1 MQPLSLIGDR
11 YLTFVYG
18 SLGGIN
24 LIYLAPIKIRFTP
37 RREILVEKE
46 LKKGTTTL
54 GLVCKDGIVM
64 ATEMRATMGN
74 LIGHKTTQKLFRISD
89 NMGLTVAGLVGDAQ
103 MLARWLSA
111 EVKLYELKHGNQ
123 MSLKAASTLMANIMN
138 GRRYMPF
145 WVQLLL
151 GGIDSAGA
159 HVYSLDAAGGSI
171 PDKFQ
176 TTGSGSPFVY
186 GVLEDRFKENMSV
199 AEGKKLGVRAL
210 TAAMKRDSASGDGIS
225 MCVIDSKGFLKVSE
239 EEIKKLESSLAD

>member
-1 MQPLSLIGDR
+1 M
-11 YLTFVYG
+11 
-18 SLGGIN
+18 
-24 LIYLAPIKIRFTP
+24 A
-37 RREILVEKE
+37 EKD

-54 GLVCKDGIVM
+54 GLVCTDGIVM

-74 LIGHKTTQKLFRISD
+74 LIGHKTTQKLFKISD
-89 NMGLTVAGLVGDAQ
+89 NMALTVAGLVGDAQ

-111 EVKLYELKHGNQ
+111 EVKLYELKTGTT
-123 MSLKAASTLMANIMN
+123 MSLRAASTLMANIMN

-151 GGIDSAGA
+151 GGIDSEGG

-186 GVLEDRFKENMSV
+186 GVLEDRFMEDLSV
-199 AEGKKLGVRAL
+199 EQGKVLGVRAL

-225 MCVIDSKGFLKVSE
+225 MCVIDSNGYHKVSPE
-239 EEIKKLESSLAD
+239 DIAKIQTKLAA

>member
-1 MQPLSLIGDR
+1 MTERD
-11 YLTFVYG
+11 
-18 SLGGIN
+18 
-24 LIYLAPIKIRFTP
+24 
-37 RREILVEKE
+37 

-54 GLVCKDGIVM
+54 GLVCTDGIVM

-74 LIGHKTTQKLFRISD
+74 LIGHKTTQKLFKISD
-89 NMGLTVAGLVGDAQ
+89 NMALTVAGLVGDAQ

-111 EVKLYELKHGNQ
+111 EVKLYELKTGTT
-123 MSLKAASTLMANIMN
+123 MSLRAASTLMANIMN

-151 GGIDSAGA
+151 GGIDSEGG

-186 GVLEDRFKENMSV
+186 GVLEDRFIEDLSVEQGKE
-199 AEGKKLGVRAL
+199 LGVRAL

-225 MCVIDSKGFLKVSE
+225 MCVIDSNGYHKVSPE
-239 EEIKKLESSLAD
+239 DIAKIETKLAA

>member
-1 MQPLSLIGDR
+1 MSIGGR
-11 YLTFVYG
+11 YLTFVYHF
-18 SLGGIN
+18 LRGIN
-24 LIYLAPIKIRFTP
+24 LIYLAPINIRFTSW
-37 RREILVEKE
+37 REFLVEKD

-54 GLVCKDGIVM
+54 GLVCNDGIVM

-74 LIGHKTTQKLFRISD
+74 LIGHKTTQKLFKISD

-111 EVKLYELKHGNQ
+111 EVKLYELKHGTQ

-151 GGIDSAGA
+151 GGTDSEGS
-159 HVYSLDAAGGSI
+159 HIYSLDAAGGSI

-225 MCVIDSKGFLKVSE
+225 MCVIDPTTGFQKVSP
-239 EEIKKLESSLAD
+239 EEIQKIENTLAD

>member
-1 MQPLSLIGDR
+1 M
-11 YLTFVYG
+11 T
-18 SLGGIN
+18 
-24 LIYLAPIKIRFTP
+24 
-37 RREILVEKE
+37 EKD
-46 LKKGTTTL
+46 LKKGTTTV
-54 GLVCKDGIVM
+54 GLVCTDGIVM

-74 LIGHKTTQKLFRISD
+74 LIGHKTTQKLFKISD
-89 NMGLTVAGLVGDAQ
+89 NMALTVAGLVGDAQ

-111 EVKLYELKHGNQ
+111 EVKLYELKTGTT
-123 MSLKAASTLMANIMN
+123 MSLRAASTLMANIMN

-151 GGIDSAGA
+151 GGIDSEGG

-186 GVLEDRFKENMSV
+186 GVLEDRFIEDLSVEQGKE
-199 AEGKKLGVRAL
+199 LGVRAL

-225 MCVIDSKGFLKVSE
+225 MCVIDSNGYHRVSPE
-239 EEIKKLESSLAD
+239 DIAKIQTKLAA

>member
-1 MQPLSLIGDR
+1 M
-11 YLTFVYG
+11 T
-18 SLGGIN
+18 
-24 LIYLAPIKIRFTP
+24 
-37 RREILVEKE
+37 EKD
-46 LKKGTTTL
+46 LKKGTTTV
-54 GLVCKDGIVM
+54 GLVCTDGIVM

-74 LIGHKTTQKLFRISD
+74 LIGHKTTQKLFKISD
-89 NMGLTVAGLVGDAQ
+89 NMALTVAGLVGDAQ

-111 EVKLYELKHGNQ
+111 EVKLYELKTGTT
-123 MSLKAASTLMANIMN
+123 MSLRAASTLMANIMN

-151 GGIDSAGA
+151 GGIDSEGG

-186 GVLEDRFKENMSV
+186 GVLEDRFIEDLSIEQGKE
-199 AEGKKLGVRAL
+199 LGVRAL

-225 MCVIDSKGFLKVSE
+225 MCVIDSNGYHRVSPE
-239 EEIKKLESSLAD
+239 DIAKIQTKLAA

>member
-1 MQPLSLIGDR
+1 
-11 YLTFVYG
+11 LT
-18 SLGGIN
+18 
-24 LIYLAPIKIRFTP
+24 
-37 RREILVEKE
+37 EKD
-46 LKKGTTTL
+46 LKKGTTTV
-54 GLVCKDGIVM
+54 GLVCTDGIVM

-74 LIGHKTTQKLFRISD
+74 LIGHKTTQKLFKISD
-89 NMGLTVAGLVGDAQ
+89 NMALTVAGLVGDAQ

-111 EVKLYELKHGNQ
+111 EVKLYELKTGTT
-123 MSLKAASTLMANIMN
+123 MSLRAASTLMANIMN

-151 GGIDSAGA
+151 GGIDSEGG

-186 GVLEDRFKENMSV
+186 GVLEDRFIEDLSV
-199 AEGKKLGVRAL
+199 EQGKVLGVRAL

-225 MCVIDSKGFLKVSE
+225 MCVIDSNGYHRVSPE
-239 EEIKKLESSLAD
+239 DIAKIQTKLAA

>member
-1 MQPLSLIGDR
+1 
-11 YLTFVYG
+11 LT
-18 SLGGIN
+18 
-24 LIYLAPIKIRFTP
+24 
-37 RREILVEKE
+37 EKD

-54 GLVCKDGIVM
+54 GLVCRDGIVM

-74 LIGHKTTQKLFRISD
+74 LIGHKTTQKLFKISD
-89 NMGLTVAGLVGDAQ
+89 NMALTVAGLVGDAQ

-111 EVKLYELKHGNQ
+111 EVKLYELKTGTS
-123 MSLKAASTLMANIMN
+123 MSLKASSTLMANIMN

-151 GGIDSAGA
+151 GGIDSEGG

-186 GVLEDRFKENMSV
+186 GVLEDRFVENLSV
-199 AEGKKLGVRAL
+199 KEGKELGVRAL

-225 MCVIDSKGFLKVSE
+225 MCVIDSTGYHKVSQE
-239 EEIKKLESSLAD
+239 DIDKIQTNLAA

>member
-1 MQPLSLIGDR
+1 MTERD
-11 YLTFVYG
+11 
-18 SLGGIN
+18 
-24 LIYLAPIKIRFTP
+24 
-37 RREILVEKE
+37 

-54 GLVCKDGIVM
+54 GLVCTDGIVM

-74 LIGHKTTQKLFRISD
+74 LIGHKTTQKLFQISD
-89 NMGLTVAGLVGDAQ
+89 NMALTVAGLVGDAQ
-103 MLARWLSA
+103 MLARWLTA
-111 EVKLYELKHGNQ
+111 EVKLYELKTGTT
-123 MSLKAASTLMANIMN
+123 MSLRAASTLMANIMN

-151 GGIDSAGA
+151 GGIDSEGG

-186 GVLEDRFKENMSV
+186 GVLEDRFIDDLSV
-199 AEGKKLGVRAL
+199 EQGKVLGVRAL

-225 MCVIDSKGFLKVSE
+225 MCVIDSKGYHKVSPE
-239 EEIKKLESSLAD
+239 DIAKIETKLAA

>member
-1 MQPLSLIGDR
+1 M
-11 YLTFVYG
+11 T
-18 SLGGIN
+18 
-24 LIYLAPIKIRFTP
+24 
-37 RREILVEKE
+37 EKD
-46 LKKGTTTL
+46 LKKGTTTV
-54 GLVCKDGIVM
+54 GLVCTDGIVM

-74 LIGHKTTQKLFRISD
+74 LIGHKTTQKLFKISD
-89 NMGLTVAGLVGDAQ
+89 NMALTVAGLVGDAQ

-111 EVKLYELKHGNQ
+111 EVKLYELKTGTT
-123 MSLKAASTLMANIMN
+123 MSLRAASTLMANIMN

-151 GGIDSAGA
+151 GGIDSEGG

-186 GVLEDRFKENMSV
+186 GVLEDRFIEDLSVEQGKE
-199 AEGKKLGVRAL
+199 LGVRAL

-225 MCVIDSKGFLKVSE
+225 MCVIDSNGYHKVSPE
-239 EEIKKLESSLAD
+239 DIAKIQTKLAA

>member
-1 MQPLSLIGDR
+1 M
-11 YLTFVYG
+11 T
-18 SLGGIN
+18 
-24 LIYLAPIKIRFTP
+24 
-37 RREILVEKE
+37 EKD

-54 GLVCKDGIVM
+54 GLVCTDGIVM

-74 LIGHKTTQKLFRISD
+74 LIGHNTTQKLFKISD
-89 NMGLTVAGLVGDAQ
+89 NMALTVAGLVGDAQ

-111 EVKLYELKHGNQ
+111 EVKLYELKTGTT
-123 MSLKAASTLMANIMN
+123 MSLRAASTLMANIMN

-151 GGIDSAGA
+151 GGIDSEGG

-186 GVLEDRFKENMSV
+186 GVLEDRFIEDLSV
-199 AEGKKLGVRAL
+199 EQGKVLGVRAL

-225 MCVIDSKGFLKVSE
+225 MCVIDSNGYHRVSPE
-239 EEIKKLESSLAD
+239 DIAKIQTKLAA

>member
-1 MQPLSLIGDR
+1 M
-11 YLTFVYG
+11 T
-18 SLGGIN
+18 
-24 LIYLAPIKIRFTP
+24 
-37 RREILVEKE
+37 EKD
-46 LKKGTTTL
+46 LKKGTTTV
-54 GLVCKDGIVM
+54 GLVCTDGIVM

-74 LIGHKTTQKLFRISD
+74 LIGHKTTQKLFQISD
-89 NMGLTVAGLVGDAQ
+89 NMALTVAGLVGDAQ

-111 EVKLYELKHGNQ
+111 EVKLYELKTGTT
-123 MSLKAASTLMANIMN
+123 MSLRAASTLMANIMN

-151 GGIDSAGA
+151 GGIDSEGG

-186 GVLEDRFKENMSV
+186 GVLEDRFIEDLSV
-199 AEGKKLGVRAL
+199 EQGKVLGVRAL

-225 MCVIDSKGFLKVSE
+225 MCVIDSNGYHRVPPEDIAK
-239 EEIKKLESSLAD
+239 IQTKLAA

>member
-1 MQPLSLIGDR
+1 M
-11 YLTFVYG
+11 T
-18 SLGGIN
+18 
-24 LIYLAPIKIRFTP
+24 
-37 RREILVEKE
+37 EKD

-54 GLVCKDGIVM
+54 GLVCTDGIVM

-74 LIGHKTTQKLFRISD
+74 LIGHKTTQKLFQISD
-89 NMGLTVAGLVGDAQ
+89 NMALTVAGLVGDAQ

-111 EVKLYELKHGNQ
+111 EVKLYELKTGTT
-123 MSLKAASTLMANIMN
+123 MSLRAASTLMANIMN

-151 GGIDSAGA
+151 GGIDSEGG

-186 GVLEDRFKENMSV
+186 GVLEDRFIEDLSV
-199 AEGKKLGVRAL
+199 EQGKVLGVRAL
-210 TAAMKRDSASGDGIS
+210 NAAMKRDSASGDGIS
-225 MCVIDSKGFLKVSE
+225 MCVIDSNGYHRVSPE
-239 EEIKKLESSLAD
+239 DIVKIQTKLAA

>member
-1 MQPLSLIGDR
+1 M
-11 YLTFVYG
+11 T
-18 SLGGIN
+18 
-24 LIYLAPIKIRFTP
+24 
-37 RREILVEKE
+37 EKD

-54 GLVCKDGIVM
+54 GLVCTDGIVM

-74 LIGHKTTQKLFRISD
+74 LIGHKTTQKLFKISD
-89 NMGLTVAGLVGDAQ
+89 NMALTVAGLVGDAQ

-111 EVKLYELKHGNQ
+111 EVKLYELKTGTT
-123 MSLKAASTLMANIMN
+123 MSLRAASTLMANIMN

-151 GGIDSAGA
+151 GGIDSEGG

-186 GVLEDRFKENMSV
+186 GVLEDRFIEDLSV
-199 AEGKKLGVRAL
+199 EQGKVLGVRAL

-225 MCVIDSKGFLKVSE
+225 MCVIDSNGYHKVSPE
-239 EEIKKLESSLAD
+239 DIAKIETKLAA

>member
-1 MQPLSLIGDR
+1 
-11 YLTFVYG
+11 LT
-18 SLGGIN
+18 
-24 LIYLAPIKIRFTP
+24 
-37 RREILVEKE
+37 EKD
-46 LKKGTTTL
+46 LKKGTTTV
-54 GLVCKDGIVM
+54 GLVCTDGIVM

-74 LIGHKTTQKLFRISD
+74 LIGHKTTQKLFKISD
-89 NMGLTVAGLVGDAQ
+89 NMALTVAGLVGDAQ

-111 EVKLYELKHGNQ
+111 EVKLYELKTGTT
-123 MSLKAASTLMANIMN
+123 MSLRAASTLMANIMN

-151 GGIDSAGA
+151 GGIDSEGG

-186 GVLEDRFKENMSV
+186 GVLEDRFIEDLSVEQGKE
-199 AEGKKLGVRAL
+199 LGVRAL

-225 MCVIDSKGFLKVSE
+225 MCVIDSNGYHRVSPE
-239 EEIKKLESSLAD
+239 DIAKIQTKLAA

>member
-1 MQPLSLIGDR
+1 M
-11 YLTFVYG
+11 T
-18 SLGGIN
+18 
-24 LIYLAPIKIRFTP
+24 
-37 RREILVEKE
+37 EKD

-54 GLVCKDGIVM
+54 GLVCTDGIVM

-74 LIGHKTTQKLFRISD
+74 LIGHKTTQKLFKISD
-89 NMGLTVAGLVGDAQ
+89 NMALTVAGLVGDAQ
-103 MLARWLSA
+103 MLARWLTV
-111 EVKLYELKHGNQ
+111 EVKLYELKTGTT
-123 MSLKAASTLMANIMN
+123 MSLRAASTLMANIMN

-151 GGIDSAGA
+151 GGIDSEGG

-186 GVLEDRFKENMSV
+186 GVLEDRFTEDLSVEQGKE
-199 AEGKKLGVRAL
+199 LGVRAL

-225 MCVIDSKGFLKVSE
+225 MCVIDSNGYHRVSPE
-239 EEIKKLESSLAD
+239 DIAKIQTKLAA

>member
-1 MQPLSLIGDR
+1 M
-11 YLTFVYG
+11 
-18 SLGGIN
+18 
-24 LIYLAPIKIRFTP
+24 
-37 RREILVEKE
+37 
-46 LKKGTTTL
+46 
-54 GLVCKDGIVM
+54 GLVCTDGIVM

-74 LIGHKTTQKLFRISD
+74 LIGHKTTQKLFKISD
-89 NMGLTVAGLVGDAQ
+89 NMALTVAGLVGDAQ

-111 EVKLYELKHGNQ
+111 EVKLYELKTGTT
-123 MSLKAASTLMANIMN
+123 MSLRAASTLMANIMN

-151 GGIDSAGA
+151 GGIDSEGG

-186 GVLEDRFKENMSV
+186 GVLEDRFIEDLSVEQGKE
-199 AEGKKLGVRAL
+199 LGVRAL

-225 MCVIDSKGFLKVSE
+225 MCVIDSNGYHKVSPE
-239 EEIKKLESSLAD
+239 DIAKIQTKLAA

>member
-1 MQPLSLIGDR
+1 M
-11 YLTFVYG
+11 T
-18 SLGGIN
+18 
-24 LIYLAPIKIRFTP
+24 
-37 RREILVEKE
+37 EKD

-54 GLVCKDGIVM
+54 GLVCTDGIVM

-89 NMGLTVAGLVGDAQ
+89 NMALTVAGLVGDAQ

-111 EVKLYELKHGNQ
+111 EVKLYELKTGTT
-123 MSLKAASTLMANIMN
+123 MSLRAASTLMANIMN

-151 GGIDSAGA
+151 GGIDSEGG

-186 GVLEDRFKENMSV
+186 GVLEDRFMEDLSVEQGKE
-199 AEGKKLGVRAL
+199 LGVRAL

-225 MCVIDSKGFLKVSE
+225 MCVIDSNGYHKVSPE
-239 EEIKKLESSLAD
+239 DIAKIQTKLAG

>member
-1 MQPLSLIGDR
+1 MS
-11 YLTFVYG
+11 
-18 SLGGIN
+18 
-24 LIYLAPIKIRFTP
+24 
-37 RREILVEKE
+37 EKD

-74 LIGHKTTQKLFRISD
+74 LIGHKTTQKLFKISD
-89 NMGLTVAGLVGDAQ
+89 NMALTVAGLVGDAQ

-111 EVKLYELKHGNQ
+111 EVKLYELKTGTS
-123 MSLKAASTLMANIMN
+123 MSLRASSTLMANIMN

-151 GGIDSAGA
+151 GGIDSEGG

-186 GVLEDRFKENMSV
+186 GVLEDRFTENLSV
-199 AEGKKLGVRAL
+199 KQGKVLGVRAL

-225 MCVIDSKGFLKVSE
+225 MCVIDSNGYHPVSQE
-239 EEIKKLESSLAD
+239 DIDKIQINLAA

>member
-1 MQPLSLIGDR
+1 M
-11 YLTFVYG
+11 T
-18 SLGGIN
+18 
-24 LIYLAPIKIRFTP
+24 
-37 RREILVEKE
+37 EKD

-74 LIGHKTTQKLFRISD
+74 LIGHKTTQKLFKISD
-89 NMGLTVAGLVGDAQ
+89 NMALTVAGLVGDAQ

-111 EVKLYELKHGNQ
+111 EVKLYELKTGTS
-123 MSLKAASTLMANIMN
+123 MSLKASSTLMANIMN

-151 GGIDSAGA
+151 GGIDSEGG

-186 GVLEDRFKENMSV
+186 GVLEDRFVENLSV
-199 AEGKKLGVRAL
+199 KEGKELGVRAL

-225 MCVIDSKGFLKVSE
+225 MCVIDSTGYHKVSQE
-239 EEIKKLESSLAD
+239 DIDKIQTNLAA

>member
-1 MQPLSLIGDR
+1 M
-11 YLTFVYG
+11 T
-18 SLGGIN
+18 
-24 LIYLAPIKIRFTP
+24 
-37 RREILVEKE
+37 EKD

-54 GLVCKDGIVM
+54 GLVCTDGIVM

-74 LIGHKTTQKLFRISD
+74 LIGHKTTQKLFKISD
-89 NMGLTVAGLVGDAQ
+89 NMALTVAGLVGDAQ

-111 EVKLYELKHGNQ
+111 EVKLYELKTGTT
-123 MSLKAASTLMANIMN
+123 MSLRAASTLMANIMN

-151 GGIDSAGA
+151 GGIDSEGA

-186 GVLEDRFKENMSV
+186 GVLEDRFIEDLSV
-199 AEGKKLGVRAL
+199 EQGKVLGVRAL

-225 MCVIDSKGFLKVSE
+225 MCVIDSNGYHRVSPE
-239 EEIKKLESSLAD
+239 DIAKIQTKLAA

>member
-1 MQPLSLIGDR
+1 M
-11 YLTFVYG
+11 
-18 SLGGIN
+18 
-24 LIYLAPIKIRFTP
+24 A
-37 RREILVEKE
+37 EKD
-46 LKKGTTTL
+46 LKKGTTTI

-64 ATEMRATMGN
+64 GTEMRATMGN
-74 LIGHKTTQKLFRISD
+74 LIGHKTTQKLFKISD
-89 NMGLTVAGLVGDAQ
+89 NMALTVAGLVGDAQ

-111 EVKLYELKHGNQ
+111 EVKLYELKTGTP
-123 MSLKAASTLMANIMN
+123 MSLRASSTLMANIMN

-151 GGIDSAGA
+151 GGIDSEGG

-199 AEGKKLGVRAL
+199 KEGKNLGVRAL

-225 MCVIDSKGFLKVSE
+225 MCVINSDGYNPVSQD
-239 EEIKKLESSLAD
+239 EIEKIQTNLAA

>member
-1 MQPLSLIGDR
+1 M
-11 YLTFVYG
+11 T
-18 SLGGIN
+18 
-24 LIYLAPIKIRFTP
+24 
-37 RREILVEKE
+37 EKD
-46 LKKGTTTL
+46 LKKGTTTV
-54 GLVCKDGIVM
+54 GLVCTDGIVM

-74 LIGHKTTQKLFRISD
+74 LIGHKTTQKLFKISD
-89 NMGLTVAGLVGDAQ
+89 NMALTVAGLVGDAQ

-111 EVKLYELKHGNQ
+111 EVKLYELKTGTT
-123 MSLKAASTLMANIMN
+123 MSLRAASTLMANIMN

-151 GGIDSAGA
+151 GGIDSEGG

-186 GVLEDRFKENMSV
+186 GVLEDRFIEDLSV
-199 AEGKKLGVRAL
+199 EQGKVLGVRAL

-225 MCVIDSKGFLKVSE
+225 MCVIDSNGYHKVSPE
-239 EEIKKLESSLAD
+239 DIAKIQTKLAA

>member
-1 MQPLSLIGDR
+1 
-11 YLTFVYG
+11 LT
-18 SLGGIN
+18 
-24 LIYLAPIKIRFTP
+24 
-37 RREILVEKE
+37 EKD
-46 LKKGTTTL
+46 LKKGTTTV
-54 GLVCKDGIVM
+54 GLVCTDGIVM

-74 LIGHKTTQKLFRISD
+74 LIGHKTTQKLFKISD
-89 NMGLTVAGLVGDAQ
+89 NMALTVAGLVGDAQ

-111 EVKLYELKHGNQ
+111 EVKLYELKTGTT
-123 MSLKAASTLMANIMN
+123 MSLRAASTLMANIMN

-151 GGIDSAGA
+151 GGIDSEGG

-186 GVLEDRFKENMSV
+186 GVLEDRFIEDLSVEQGKE
-199 AEGKKLGVRAL
+199 LGVRAL

-225 MCVIDSKGFLKVSE
+225 MCVIDSNGYHRVSPE
-239 EEIKKLESSLAD
+239 DIAKIETKLAA

>member
-1 MQPLSLIGDR
+1 M
-11 YLTFVYG
+11 T
-18 SLGGIN
+18 
-24 LIYLAPIKIRFTP
+24 
-37 RREILVEKE
+37 EKD

-54 GLVCKDGIVM
+54 GLVCTDGIVM

-74 LIGHKTTQKLFRISD
+74 LIGHKTTQKLFKISD
-89 NMGLTVAGLVGDAQ
+89 NMALTIAGLVGDAQ

-111 EVKLYELKHGNQ
+111 EVKLYELKTGTT
-123 MSLKAASTLMANIMN
+123 MSLRAASTLMANIMN

-151 GGIDSAGA
+151 GGIDSEGG

-186 GVLEDRFKENMSV
+186 GVLEDRFIEDLSV
-199 AEGKKLGVRAL
+199 EQGKVLGVRAL
-210 TAAMKRDSASGDGIS
+210 NAAMKRDSASGDGIS
-225 MCVIDSKGFLKVSE
+225 MCVIDSNGYHRVSPE
-239 EEIKKLESSLAD
+239 DIAKIQTKLAA

>member
-1 MQPLSLIGDR
+1 MS
-11 YLTFVYG
+11 
-18 SLGGIN
+18 
-24 LIYLAPIKIRFTP
+24 
-37 RREILVEKE
+37 EKD

-74 LIGHKTTQKLFRISD
+74 LIGHKTTQKLFKISD
-89 NMGLTVAGLVGDAQ
+89 NMALTVAGLVGDAQ

-111 EVKLYELKHGNQ
+111 EVKLYELKTGTS
-123 MSLKAASTLMANIMN
+123 MSLRASSTLMANIMN

-151 GGIDSAGA
+151 GGIDSEGG

-186 GVLEDRFKENMSV
+186 GVLEDRFTENLSV
-199 AEGKKLGVRAL
+199 KQGKVLGIRAL

-225 MCVIDSKGFLKVSE
+225 MCVIDSNGYHPVSQE
-239 EEIKKLESSLAD
+239 DIDKIQINLAA

>member
-1 MQPLSLIGDR
+1 M
-11 YLTFVYG
+11 T
-18 SLGGIN
+18 
-24 LIYLAPIKIRFTP
+24 
-37 RREILVEKE
+37 EKD

-74 LIGHKTTQKLFRISD
+74 LIGHKTTQKLFKISD
-89 NMGLTVAGLVGDAQ
+89 NMALTVAGLVGDAQ

-111 EVKLYELKHGNQ
+111 EVKLYELKTGTS
-123 MSLKAASTLMANIMN
+123 MSLKASSTLMANIMN

-151 GGIDSAGA
+151 GGIDSEGG

-186 GVLEDRFKENMSV
+186 GVLEDRFVENLSVKQGKE
-199 AEGKKLGVRAL
+199 LGVRAL

-225 MCVIDSKGFLKVSE
+225 MCVIDTNGYHKVSQE
-239 EEIKKLESSLAD
+239 DIDKIQTNLAA